1 MTIGYTGRMIVKQFM
16 DRIPHDL
23 SKGCLE
29 HAPLPMATVEG
40 ATHIMRDVN
49 PAFCRL
55 TGKSRHELV
64 GEPIGSVV
72 ADQCLEPLAACRTRV
87 SGRFRGVNFLSPSRL
102 LTANQRIG
110 RAPAAGI
117 RFAFALILVEEAL
130 APP

>member
-1 MTIGYTGRMIVKQFM
+1 MITSSEGRAV
-16 DRIPHDL
+16 RT
-23 SKGCLE
+23 LE
-29 HAPLPMATVEG
+29 GRRGLIIRKT
-40 ATHIMRDVN
+40 
-49 PAFCRL
+49 
-55 TGKSRHELV
+55 
-64 GEPIGSVV
+64 
-72 ADQCLEPLAACRTRV
+72 LAACRTRV